1 MADKEKM
8 DPFFAGLFGF
18 VGGAF
23 SALLIFLLIGFFVSR
38 SDSDLPKMKPIAQGE
53 TNTEL
58 LLRYEDP
65 ETGHTVYVA
74 RRSTGGVGVA
84 VVPKET
90 K

>member
-1 MADKEKM
+1 MSDKKEKM

-18 VGGAF
+18 IGGAF
-23 SALLIFLLIGFFVSR
+23 FALLVFLLIGFFVSR
-38 SDSDLPKMKPIAQGE
+38 PDTDLPKMKPIAQGVSSVR
-53 TNTEL
+53 

-84 VVPKET
+84 VVPKGT